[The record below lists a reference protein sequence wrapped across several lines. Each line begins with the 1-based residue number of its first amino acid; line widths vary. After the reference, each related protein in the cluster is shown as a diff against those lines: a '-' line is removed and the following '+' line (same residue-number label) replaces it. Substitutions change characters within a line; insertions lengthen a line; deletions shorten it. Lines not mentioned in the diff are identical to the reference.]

1 MSKIISAVGAINNTI
16 ENNEKLKYAK
26 NNLDNE
32 LFEIIYSG
40 YQKAKWSQLLLPIIF
55 AITIILELIFIPS
68 QPVQNGYADFKTT
81 LLLFEAA
88 LFIVPILPIWI
99 IICNFT
105 IGNNWRKYCN
115 WYKKQ
120 SHPNELYSIFNIPK
134 K

>member
-1 MSKIISAVGAINNTI
+1 MSKIISTAGAINNAI

-26 NNLDNE
+26 NNLNDE

-68 QPVQNGYADFKTT
+68 QPVQNGHADFKTT
-81 LLLFEAA
+81 LLLFEAV

-120 SHPNELYSIFNIPK
+120 SHPNELYSIFNISK